1 MAEVKDVDYFRSDPI
16 FRNLAG
22 REQQNL
28 YDTLSGFLYERENK
42 YRQLENDRANWNT
55 NRNKSGT
62 QTAENFAARG
72 LGRSGLYKQGLDES
86 MKPYEESANA
96 MNTGEQ
102 DLVTQYGQRASLA
115 QMPAMN
121 AIADQDY
128 NALASIYGLLGSK
141 GVSAGNQYTGKVG
154 SLRAESAGRSN
165 EKLINTLGW

>member
-1 MAEVKDVDYFRSDPI
+1 MAVNDADYFRSDPI

-22 REQQNL
+22 RSQQDL

-42 YRQLENDRANWNT
+42 YRQLENDRASWDT
-55 NRNKSGT
+55 NRRKTGT

-86 MKPYEESANA
+86 MKPYEEAANA

-102 DLVTQYGQRASLA
+102 DIVTQYGQRASMA
-115 QMPAMN
+115 QLPAMN

-141 GVSAGNQYTGKVG
+141 GVQAGNQFNRQIG
-154 SLRAESAGRSN
+154 SLRAESAGRTN
-165 EKLINTLGW
+165 EKLVNTLGW

>member
-1 MAEVKDVDYFRSDPI
+1 MAINDADYFRSDPI

-22 REQQNL
+22 RAQQDL

-55 NRNKSGT
+55 NRNKSGK

-72 LGRSGLYKQGLDES
+72 LTRSGLYKQGLDET
-86 MKPYEESANA
+86 MKPYEEAANA

-102 DLVTQYGQRASLA
+102 DLVTQYGQRASMA
-115 QMPAMN
+115 QMPAMD

-141 GVSAGNQYTGKVG
+141 GVQAGNRFTGQIG
-154 SLRAESAGRSN
+154 GLRAESAGRTN